1 MAKNNDGYMHMH
13 AFIDLSKKKA
23 KTKDVDEK
31 ILKEFLGGKGLGLKL
46 FLDHVKHNK
55 LNLKSMDP
63 YDPHNALYFG
73 TGPGTAIKGFPCP
86 GRFHVMGMK
95 SPLTGSIGSAN
106 SGGKW
111 GPMLKFAGF
120 DGLFIEG
127 KAEKPTYITILDG
140 EIKFH
145 DASDLWG
152 LTVFDLEDELLKR
165 HKQEY
170 PISIC
175 SIGPAGEKL
184 AEIACIMNDKHR
196 SAGRTGM
203 GAVMGSKNLKAIVV
217 GGKKRPETAIG
228 DGFKEISQK
237 MLQKMKDN
245 GVTGEG
251 LPALGTA
258 VLVNVV
264 NSTGSLPFKNWQEA
278 YNEAV
283 EPISGETLAEKYLI
297 KPLPCWGCTIGCGR
311 VVKVTDG
318 PYAIKYSEGPEYET
332 IWSFGN
338 SCGVMDMAAVI
349 KANHYCNEFGLD
361 TISLGSTIACAM
373 ELAEKG
379 YIPEED
385 LQGFVL
391 KFGDA
396 SAMVDSVWR
405 AAYQTGIGKWLA
417 KGSYAMA
424 EHYGH
429 PELSMSVKKLEMP
442 AYDARGIKGIGLNYA
457 TSNRGGCHVTG
468 YTIAPEVVGL
478 PEQIDRLAY
487 EGKEVWVKIFQD
499 FTAAVNSTV
508 NCLFTTFALGAAD
521 FAELLAGVTGWEM
534 DDAAFLKIGE
544 RIYNIERHIMDLL
557 GIEKLPDNLPKRLL
571 ETPIPAGPSKGE
583 ICDLNKMLPAYY
595 KLRGWTEKGLPTPE
609 KLKELGID

>member
-1 MAKNNDGYMHMH
+1 MANHNDGYMHMH
-13 AFIDLSKKKA
+13 AFINLTKHKA
-23 KTKDVDEK
+23 KTKDLDEK
-31 ILKEFLGGKGLGLKL
+31 VFKKYLGGKGIGLKL
-46 FLDHVKHNK
+46 ILDHVKHN
-55 LNLKSMDP
+55 NIDP
-63 YDPHNALYFG
+63 KTMGAFDAYNPLYFG

-86 GRFHVMGMK
+86 GRFHVMGLK

-120 DGLFIEG
+120 DGLFVEG
-127 KAEKPTYITILDG
+127 KSEKPVYITILDG
-140 EIKFH
+140 KIEFH
-145 DASDLWG
+145 DATDLWG
-152 LTVFDLEDELLKR
+152 LTVFDLEDEIMKR
-165 HKQEY
+165 HKQVY

-184 AEIACIMNDKHR
+184 SEIACIMNDKHR

-217 GGKKRPETAIG
+217 GGTKRPATNAG
-228 DGFKEISQK
+228 DEFKPVSQK
-237 MLQKMKDN
+237 MLQKMKVN

-264 NSTGSLPFKNWQEA
+264 NSTGSLPLNNWQQS
-278 YNEAV
+278 YNENV

-297 KPLPCWGCTIGCGR
+297 KALPCWGCTISCGR
-311 VVKVTDG
+311 TVKVVDG
-318 PYAIKYSEGPEYET
+318 PYSIKYSEGPEYET
-332 IWSFGN
+332 IWAFGN
-338 SCGVMDMAAVI
+338 SCGVMNMPAII

-379 YIPEED
+379 YIPEDD
-385 LQGFVL
+385 LQGLDL
-391 KFGDA
+391 KFGNA
-396 SAMVDSVWR
+396 SAMVDLVWR
-405 AAYQTGIGKWLA
+405 TAYQTGIGKWIA
-417 KGSYAMA
+417 KGSAALA

-442 AYDARGIKGIGLNYA
+442 AYDPRGIKGIGLNYA

-478 PEQIDRLAY
+478 PEQIDRLSY
-487 EGKEVWVKIFQD
+487 EAKEVWVKIFQD
-499 FTAAVNSTV
+499 FTSSVNSTV
-508 NCLFTTFALGAAD
+508 NCLFTTFALGAGD
-521 FAELLAGVTGWEM
+521 FAELLAAVTGWEM
-534 DDAAFLKIGE
+534 TDGEFLLIGE
-544 RIYNIERHIMDLL
+544 RIYNLERHILDLL
-557 GIEKLPDNLPKRLL
+557 GIKKQDTLPKRLL
-571 ETPIPAGPSKGE
+571 EEPILAGPSKGE
-583 ICDLNKMLPAYY
+583 VNKLGLMLPKYY
-595 KLRGWTEKGLPTPE
+595 ELRGWTDEGIPKPE
-609 KLKELGID
+609 KLKELGIE